1 MWDNTRMSK
10 AESSI
15 ADLGLADPSRVV
27 EIVPAS
33 GIAWEATGNANE
45 VATWLGNTM
54 EVDRQAILLA
64 TRQAAAEGN
73 VLRISFPSVMTFM
86 LGYDFTTRRYTCAV

>member
-1 MWDNTRMSK
+1 MSE
-10 AESSI
+10 ADSI
-15 ADLGLADPSRVV
+15 TADLELTDPSRIV

-33 GIAWEATGNANE
+33 GISWEETGSASA
-45 VATWLGNTM
+45 VACWLGNAS

-73 VLRISFPSVMTFM
+73 ALRISFPSVVTFR
-86 LGYDFTTRRYTCAV
+86 LGYDFTSRRYTCAV